1 MAGFLF
7 RISMPQQFNQ
17 RFVRSFQSM
26 KQACKQVVLDGEG
39 LETPQ
44 RREAPCRDQ
53 VRDGRSILQ
62 ATAKKAPLSGR
73 GYGKQGVVGGEG
85 ERGGEETRHK
95 RQATSDK

>member
-17 RFVRSFQSM
+17 RFGRAFHSM

-39 LETPQ
+39 LEKQQ
-44 RREAPCRDQ
+44 RREALCSDQ

-73 GYGKQGVVGGEG
+73 GYGKQGGGG
-85 ERGGEETRHK
+85 RGGRGGKETRHK